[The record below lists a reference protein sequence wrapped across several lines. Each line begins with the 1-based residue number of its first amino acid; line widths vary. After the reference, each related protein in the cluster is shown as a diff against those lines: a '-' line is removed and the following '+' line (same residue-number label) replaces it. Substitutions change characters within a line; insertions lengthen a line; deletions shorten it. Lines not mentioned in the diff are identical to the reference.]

1 MSLARPCESL
11 AYETT
16 IKISALL
23 RCKNFVHSPVNRD
36 VTVSC
41 DNQVAFPSFIA
52 SIVVAVVAIIYG
64 MVTEGGC
71 MVWLPKV
78 CNYQLPV

>member
-1 MSLARPCESL
+1 MVLARPCESL
-11 AYETT
+11 AREIA
-16 IKISALL
+16 IKTLPLL
-23 RCKNFVHSPVNRD
+23 QCKITLTRQYNHD

-52 SIVVAVVAIIYG
+52 GIVVAVVAMYG
-64 MVTEGGC
+64 VRWLA
-71 MVWLPKV
+71 WLPKV